1 KESEKCVT
9 ISAKIL
15 NDNKNNNSIH
25 RNICESHNSNT
36 NIFMNKETLSSKESI
51 INKSPKFSIF
61 MQDYSIP
68 QNNNIN
74 NNETK
79 NYKTNTDNNECEK
92 SS

>member
-1 KESEKCVT
+1 
-9 ISAKIL
+9 
-15 NDNKNNNSIH
+15 
-25 RNICESHNSNT
+25 
-36 NIFMNKETLSSKESI
+36 
-51 INKSPKFSIF
+51 

-92 SS
+92 SSKFLKVN